1 MQSTTQ
7 SKIATV
13 AKPSDKAKSA
23 FVRPG
28 VPLNKA

>member
-1 MQSTTQ
+1 MQSKTT
-7 SKIATV
+7 TV